1 MRIGYPCINRSIGC
15 TANHTFRLASYS
27 DERLIATVNAN
38 LTCLEE
44 ILAWNLDHGLLAFR
58 IGSGFVPFA
67 SHPVCT
73 APWREA
79 CADRFAEVGAF
90 IRRHGIRISMHPD
103 QFNIL
108 NAKDTALVERTVAE
122 LTYHAEVLDLF
133 GLDATA
139 KVQIHIGGVY
149 ADHENSMSRFV
160 ETYRTLDPRLRH
172 RLVSENDD
180 GRYTAADCLAV
191 SDECGVPVV
200 LDVFHHAVFGDGR
213 PLGPL
218 LDAVASTWMTAD
230 GPPMVD
236 YSSQAPGRRRGVHA
250 ASLEDAD
257 FGRFLAESTGR
268 DVDLMLEIKDKE
280 ESALRALALAAADP
294 RLRRGPVSYP

>member
-1 MRIGYPCINRSIGC
+1 MRIGYPCINRSVGC

-27 DERLIATVNAN
+27 DERLLATVHAN
-38 LTCLEE
+38 LACLERV
-44 ILAWNLDHGLLAFR
+44 LAWNVDHGLLAFR
-58 IGSGFVPFA
+58 IGSGLVPFA

-73 APWREA
+73 APWHEA
-79 CADRFAEVGAF
+79 FADRFAEIGAF
-90 IRRHGIRISMHPD
+90 IQRHGVRISLHPD

-108 NAKDTALVERTVAE
+108 NAKETALVERTVAE

-139 KVQIHIGGVY
+139 KVQVHVGGVY
-149 ADHENSMSRFV
+149 ADREGSMARFV
-160 ETYRTLDPRLRH
+160 ETYRTLDPCLRR
-172 RLVSENDD
+172 RLVIENDD

-191 SDECGVPVV
+191 SKECGVPVV

-218 LDAVASTWMTAD
+218 LDAVASTWATVD
-230 GPPMVD
+230 GLPMVD
-236 YSSQAPGRRRGVHA
+236 YASQAPGRRRGVHA
-250 ASLEDAD
+250 ASLDDAD
-257 FGRFLAESTGR
+257 FGRFLAESAGH

-280 ESALRALALAAADP
+280 ESALRALAIAAGDP
-294 RLRRGPVSYP
+294 RLRTPR